1 MRTKPRVL
9 HLPGF
14 LFPNLLEML
23 SEIQKYYNEHCKMQR
38 LIRIIADDQ
47 PACTSGQG
55 SLLLLH
61 SYRFTLMTLSAW
73 FLPSAFRRK
82 KERYREAKSFPRVT
96 EIANNRKY
104 FESTLSTESENSFL
118 F

>member
-1 MRTKPRVL
+1 
-9 HLPGF
+9 
-14 LFPNLLEML
+14 ML
-23 SEIQKYYNEHCKMQR
+23 SEIQKYYNEHCKIQR

-73 FLPSAFRRK
+73 FLPLAFRRK
-82 KERYREAKSFPRVT
+82 KERYRQAKSFPRVT

-104 FESTLSTESENSFL
+104 FESTLSTESENSYL
-118 F
+118 LHLHQILESDVGQ

>member
-1 MRTKPRVL
+1 
-9 HLPGF
+9 
-14 LFPNLLEML
+14 
-23 SEIQKYYNEHCKMQR
+23 MQR

-104 FESTLSTESENSFL
+104 FESTLSKESENSYLPYSSTKSSRATWGSSRGGICTVLNWFSNISI
-118 F
+118 